1 MRKIPS
7 LYVRN
12 PDDMRYVLREVHP
25 KCQWVIDGE
34 GTATVKWDGTC
45 VLLDDK
51 GGWWARHQV
60 RPGKKVPDVYVPLET
75 DPVTGKTQGWIPAD
89 QSSYMRWLAEAL
101 GNEEDLPELSPGTYE
116 LLGPKVG
123 GNPHQEEA
131 HVLIRHGAA
140 HLISV
145 PTGYD
150 ALATFLREA
159 NTEGYYFEG
168 VVWHHPDGRMAKI
181 KTRDFP
187 R

>member
-1 MRKIPS
+1 MKKIPS
-7 LYVRN
+7 LYTRN
-12 PDDMRYVLREVHP
+12 PDDMRYVLRDVHP
-25 KCQWVIDGE
+25 RCQWVIDGE

-45 VLLDDK
+45 VLLDEK

-60 RPGKKVPDVYVPLET
+60 RPGKKVPDIYIPLET

-89 QSSYMRWLAEAL
+89 QSNYVKWLAEAL
-101 GNEEDLPELSPGTYE
+101 SGTINRAELPPGTYE
-116 LLGPKVG
+116 LIGPKIG
-123 GNPHQEEA
+123 SNPHGLTQHWLRA
-131 HVLIRHGAA
+131 HGVMRLKD
-140 HLISV
+140 V

-150 ALATFLREA
+150 ELADYLHAVNDR
-159 NTEGYYFEG
+159 GDYLEG